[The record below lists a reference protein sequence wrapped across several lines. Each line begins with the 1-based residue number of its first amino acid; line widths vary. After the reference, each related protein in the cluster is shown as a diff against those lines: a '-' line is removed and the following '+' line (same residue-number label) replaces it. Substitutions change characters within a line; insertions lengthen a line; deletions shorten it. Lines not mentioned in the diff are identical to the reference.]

1 MQSKTKY
8 KLIAIDSH
16 YYYLQ
21 VTGGYYADM
30 EADCQLFHVC
40 VQVSEYEVRLDYDQS
55 LRKISFYLIFSKV
68 LKYEVP
74 INLMKNRFD
83 FKFTII
89 FKGISLFVYRT
100 Y

>member
-1 MQSKTKY
+1 M
-8 KLIAIDSH
+8 
-16 YYYLQ
+16 
-21 VTGGYYADM
+21 
-30 EADCQLFHVC
+30 FHVC
-40 VQVSEYEVRLDYDQS
+40 VQVSEYEVRLAFSQS
-55 LRKISFYLIFSKV
+55 LRKISFYLIFTKV

-74 INLMKNRFD
+74 FDQIMKNRFD